1 MDDLK
6 SHAVNASA
14 DFYELLGVEPTA
26 SESEVRRAYRKTA
39 LKYHPDKN
47 AGKPDVIEKFH
58 LLQIAYDVLS
68 DPSVKE
74 LYDNARRARDE
85 KKARDA
91 AYEGRRK
98 WMKEDLERRE
108 SGAFKRKRDE
118 AEEEEAFERELKRL
132 AADGARRR
140 KEREEQLR
148 AEMDAEEKE
157 MAEDNAAPTP
167 EAATPNQKMEE
178 IDRTIKVR
186 FPKNE
191 ATEHLDKA
199 SVQSLFSRFG
209 KIDEVILLDKKIK
222 VEGEKHRKPFVN
234 AHIVYKSIASAHT
247 AISDLPKI
255 SKQNKDFEVFEQIG
269 WAGGKEPDLISQLS
283 SKARPAKSQ
292 TPETVLSSTPPLPVT
307 PPAKSAGDGLKRVP
321 SFASFRGGNTPTTA
335 TASPHDITMIRLK
348 NAERRRLEEKLR
360 QEEAAE
366 ENGEA

>member
-6 SHAVNASA
+6 SHALNASA
-14 DFYELLGVEPTA
+14 DFYELLGVDPTA

-85 KKARDA
+85 RKARDA

-118 AEEEEAFERELKRL
+118 AEEEETFERELKRL

-148 AEMDAEEKE
+148 AEMVAGEKD
-157 MAEDNAAPTP
+157 MTQDNAMPTP
-167 EAATPNQKMEE
+167 EAMTPNHHMQE

-191 ATEHLDKA
+191 ATQYLDKA
-199 SVQSLFSRFG
+199 AVRSLFSRFG
-209 KIDEVILLDKKIK
+209 RVEEIILLERKIK
-222 VEGEKHRKPFVN
+222 VEGEKHRKPFIN
-234 AHIVYKSIASAHT
+234 AHIIYNSIASAH
-247 AISDLPKI
+247 AAVSDLPKI
-255 SKQNKDFEVFEQIG
+255 SKQEKDFEVFEQIG
-269 WAGGKEPDLISQLS
+269 WGGGREPDLIAQLS
-283 SKARPAKSQ
+283 RSRPAKLENS
-292 TPETVLSSTPPLPVT
+292 ETVISNTPPLPVT
-307 PPAKSAGDGLKRVP
+307 PPAKGAGDGLRRVP
-321 SFASFRGGNTPTTA
+321 SFASFKGGNTPTTA

-348 NAERRRLEEKLR
+348 NAERRRLEEQLR
-360 QEEAAE
+360 QEEAAAE
-366 ENGEA
+366 ENSEA